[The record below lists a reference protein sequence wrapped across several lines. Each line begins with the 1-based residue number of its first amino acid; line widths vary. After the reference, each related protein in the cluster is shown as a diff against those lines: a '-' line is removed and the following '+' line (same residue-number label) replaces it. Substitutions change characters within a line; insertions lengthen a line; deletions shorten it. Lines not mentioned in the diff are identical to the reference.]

1 MPQALSGGAEGV
13 PGDQKWVPEAV
24 SARAEAIFFVKKP
37 GSALC
42 LEACSMGLKPA
53 LCSETY
59 FTLLRKTIPGN
70 PP

>member
-13 PGDQKWVPEAV
+13 PGDQKSVPEAV
-24 SARAEAIFFVKKP
+24 SGRAEVFFLMKKP

-53 LCSETY
+53 LCSEIY